1 MELRGKLVEDE
12 FKRFDGDILITDPC
26 YVVKKDKP
34 RDYSTV
40 PNYKDYVRH
49 GSLAD
54 YPGETIK
61 EKMKLMMSEYEAYE
75 KAKKRWEKEHPYKS
89 DWHDCNFGSNFEIFG
104 IKNYMTRDTI
114 YGDWGCKVFNSDTEE
129 YIGDFCADAGLVS
142 VFLLDEVRA
151 YNPGIDKW
159 IAEHYWCAT
168 VIKDFHGDV
177 HFRVYEEPYEYEGE
191 MHIDRSVIVEGI
203 GNINFVGFQTSL

>member
-26 YVVKKDKP
+26 YILKKEEP
-34 RDYSTV
+34 RDYSDY
-40 PNYKDYVRH
+40 PKYEDYVTH
-49 GSLAD
+49 KELSD
-54 YPGETIK
+54 YPGENREEKLDIMFK
-61 EKMKLMMSEYEAYE
+61 EHHAYE
-75 KAKKRWEKEHPYKS
+75 EARRKWETDHPYK
-89 DWHDCNFGSNFEIFG
+89 DPWHDCNYGYRFQVFG

-114 YGDWGCKVFNSDTEE
+114 YGDWSCEVFNSDTEE
-129 YIGDFCADAGLVS
+129 YIGDFCADSGLVS

-151 YNPGIDKW
+151 YNPDIDKW

-191 MHIDRSVIVEGI
+191 MHIDRSVRVEGI
-203 GNINFVGFQTSL
+203 GNINFVGFQTGL